1 MQTQAFREYLTARQ
15 FQSAEIDSQ
24 VAFVQRIEGNLQYK
38 MPSCSLEDLNQA
50 STQDLVNDLIDQ
62 GENSIENLQYLARY
76 AWAIN
81 NQDMYNA
88 LFEMLD
94 GCEAMDNLY
103 KKLGD
108 YAGEDLREIIFE
120 EMPLPP
126 LGLSRRE
133 KSRYT
138 YRIMHRMKL
147 IFEEKTIKDLLK
159 DCLRDLPDSLY
170 GDEKKD
176 YYDLC
181 DGDIDRYL
189 ILKGERFLQNLVNCK
204 LEGKTFFGQVI
215 TDEVIKFVKE
225 NPQIGQGV
233 REGSIIFET
242 KIPYNTQAYLLSSD
256 YDEKR
261 YHYCHCPWAKESLK
275 TGALLVPACFCQCS
289 AGFHK
294 KRYELIYEQP
304 LKAEVIQSVLR
315 GDMVCQFAIHL
326 PE

>member
-38 MPSCSLEDLNQA
+38 MPSCSLEDLNHA

-147 IFEEKTIKDLLK
+147 IFEETTINLNGPIIINTKEKFGKQIGGDIITNKKTFLYIKAFELAEGDSLALLK
-159 DCLRDLPDSLY
+159 ENFIANHPDHQLKVQQIKKVYTDLKVNKY
-170 GDEKKD
+170 VQDEISK
-176 YYDLC
+176 YYN
-181 DGDIDRYL
+181 
-189 ILKGERFLQNLVNCK
+189 Q
-204 LEGKTFFGQVI
+204 
-215 TDEVIKFVKE
+215 
-225 NPQIGQGV
+225 
-233 REGSIIFET
+233 S
-242 KIPYNTQAYLLSSD
+242 
-256 YDEKR
+256 
-261 YHYCHCPWAKESLK
+261 
-275 TGALLVPACFCQCS
+275 
-289 AGFHK
+289 
-294 KRYELIYEQP
+294 LIYLEKIKVDDQD
-304 LKAEVIQSVLR
+304 
-315 GDMVCQFAIHL
+315 G
-326 PE
+326 